1 MAFAESPHHRSALQI
16 LQDRFLN
23 FESSC
28 KPVWGPAAPP
38 ATQRLGTVA
47 CDWHL
52 VGCQDGGTRMR
63 RIKVRRICQGSTSGR
78 LSLGFHAV
86 NPDNQSIQSHVL
98 EFSWVDYP
106 NRPQV
111 LLACWR
117 PLIWP
122 IAATLPRSCLV
133 TGSFISGLCGV
144 QTLSDRE
151 YLVNKKLGD
160 ACLDPTQH
168 RPNYKGRSGQG
179 TSRRSPH
186 RNVNGKPQRAHGH

>member
-1 MAFAESPHHRSALQI
+1 MQTGLGAGRASR
-16 LQDRFLN
+16 N
-23 FESSC
+23 
-28 KPVWGPAAPP
+28 
-38 ATQRLGTVA
+38 ATP
-47 CDWHL
+47 W
-52 VGCQDGGTRMR
+52 DGGLRLASR
-63 RIKVRRICQGSTSGR
+63 WLPGRWDEDAAHQGSEDLPGTSGR

-86 NPDNQSIQSHVL
+86 NPDNQSSQSDVL

-151 YLVNKKLGD
+151 YLVNEKLGD
-160 ACLDPTQH
+160 ACLNPTQH
-168 RPNYKGRSGQG
+168 RPNYQGRSGQG

-186 RNVNGKPQRAHGH
+186 RNVNGKTPASPWPLTSGMPCRDSIGIEG